1 MTAQTILPANSATAA
16 TGYNVA
22 NSLRFNES
30 DDCLIKTF
38 GSAGNTK
45 LWTYSVWFKR
55 GKLGGS
61 YALFVAGASGGNDE
75 STIRIEADKIDWQNY
90 DVGTSAQDGQ
100 LLTNQL
106 IRDPSAWYHLV
117 CAYDSANSTAG
128 NRMRMYLNG
137 SEVTSFATDNN
148 SSVNYDSATNSAV
161 LHNIGRQSW
170 NSSADFAGYMAEICF
185 IDGAALTPTSFG
197 EFDGDSPTIW
207 KPLESVEDLTFG
219 DNGFY
224 LEFKESG
231 TGTDANGMGAD
242 TSGEDNHFA
251 VNNLTAAD
259 QSTDTCT
266 NNFATWNPLRKHLG
280 HTATFSEGNTQV
292 EQGQA
297 GQTQS
302 VFSTIAV
309 STGKWYAEFQCSSN
323 AANFAFGIAR
333 INAANSGGL
342 DVFPSSLGG
351 VAYFKNGNIS
361 SYQSGDA
368 NSDTGTTFVYT
379 DIIGILFDLDNTRIY
394 FYKNDTLVNS
404 GGFNYSVSTDTAGSS
419 LETTYYFSAGGND
432 DGTNP
437 ILQANFGGSSGFA
450 ISSGNADG
458 NGFGNFEYA
467 TKGGYA
473 LCTKNLSEFG

>member
-1 MTAQTILPANSATAA
+1 MLIIPANSASAA
-16 TGYNVA
+16 GGFDVA
-22 NSLRFNES
+22 NSCRFDGSSSYLHKTPTNAGNRLKYTFSTWVKKSKITGEQIIFTAYASNTNHTYLRFKNTGEIRYRDVAS
-30 DDCLIKTF
+30 DSTNGQLI
-38 GSAGNTK
+38 
-45 LWTYSVWFKR
+45 
-55 GKLGGS
+55 
-61 YALFVAGASGGNDE
+61 
-75 STIRIEADKIDWQNY
+75 
-90 DVGTSAQDGQ
+90 TSAKF
-100 LLTNQL
+100 
-106 IRDPSAWYHLV
+106 RDPSAWYHVVLV
-117 CAYDSANSTAG
+117 VDEENGTSG
-128 NRMRMYLNG
+128 NRLILYVNG
-137 SEVTSFATDNN
+137 LRVTEFSTETMPTAAT
-148 SSVNYDSATNSAV
+148 TWNSADV
-161 LHNIGRQSW
+161 KMEIGVTDGGDGDDYFS
-170 NSSADFAGYMAEICF
+170 GYMAETVF
-185 IDGAALTPTSFG
+185 IDGSALAPTDFG
-197 EFDGDSPTIW
+197 EFDEDSGIW
-207 KPLESVEDLTFG
+207 KPIKVSGLTFG
-219 DNGFY
+219 TNGFY
-224 LEFKESG
+224 LDFKEASNLG
-231 TGTDANGMGAD
+231 NDANGGTDFTEVGLA
-242 TSGEDNHFA
+242 A
-251 VNNLTAAD
+251 VD

-351 VAYFKNGNIS
+351 VAYFKNGNIG